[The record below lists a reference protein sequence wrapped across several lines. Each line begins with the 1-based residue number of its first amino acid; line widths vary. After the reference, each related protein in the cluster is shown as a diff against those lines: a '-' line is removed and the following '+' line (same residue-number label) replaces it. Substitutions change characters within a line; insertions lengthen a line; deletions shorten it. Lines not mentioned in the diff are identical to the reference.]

1 VGNQIIRQPDGK
13 FAVFNTNTDTIV
25 FWDATKDEVV
35 DWFVQLELAELERRK
50 LAIAEMV
57 DKVNVGNARE
67 VYYQFA
73 MTWGEAL
80 KRDREHDGEVWKE
93 YGHG

>member
-1 VGNQIIRQPDGK
+1 VGNQIIHQPDGK

-35 DWFVQLELAELERRK
+35 DWFVQLELAALERRK
-50 LAIAEMV
+50 QHIADMI
-57 DKVNVGNARE
+57 DQVGADNARE
-67 VYYQFA
+67 VYHQFA
-73 MTWGEAL
+73 MTWDEAL
-80 KRDREHDGEVWKE
+80 DRDREHDGEVWKE